1 MRNLSGEDKT
11 LTTVNEFAEA
21 ACCDIELEWQRIRRT
36 YSLPELV
43 NIVREAEKPKRG
55 KGRPATPDRYK
66 ILDLAAKTKAEG
78 GAYTRH
84 AARFHLSPKQ
94 ITNLVEANRR
104 YFNKKVKEF
113 RSKSRLLKNA

>member
-1 MRNLSGEDKT
+1 MRK
-11 LTTVNEFAEA
+11 
-21 ACCDIELEWQRIRRT
+21 IP
-36 YSLPELV
+36 PELFAIIKTV
-43 NIVREAEKPKRG
+43 PAEEIIAAVKAYKKPKRG

-113 RSKSRLLKNA
+113 RSKLQLLKNA